1 MCVYCTYLNPA
12 IAFWMIDSSEL
23 LSNTKDKA
31 ATVGPQ
37 IRVNKS
43 WSNDPEGTWR
53 KNPSLVVPLFNKT
66 YNTTILVVQHFQGLH
81 IFLKIHKDLD
91 LHCPCMIFNCHAT
104 SSELIRF
111 HGWYKFYRF
120 LGLLNHSSMKLPS
133 QEKVN
138 FEKSSKYF

>member
-1 MCVYCTYLNPA
+1 
-12 IAFWMIDSSEL
+12 MIDSSEL

-66 YNTTILVVQHFQGLH
+66 YNTTIHVVLYYMRILNDFICFKQKSTLLMYYLHF
-81 IFLKIHKDLD
+81 
-91 LHCPCMIFNCHAT
+91 
-104 SSELIRF
+104 
-111 HGWYKFYRF
+111 
-120 LGLLNHSSMKLPS
+120 
-133 QEKVN
+133 
-138 FEKSSKYF
+138 